1 MLTRQDIAKIL
12 LDIKAVQL
20 NVHQP
25 FEYSSGI
32 RSPIY
37 CDNRLLISFPDLRG
51 KIIDAFVDQIKTKQ
65 LPCELIAGTA
75 TAGIPHAAWIADRIN
90 KPMIYVRGSAKNHG
104 HSNQI
109 EGYYQ
114 PNQQA
119 LVVEDLISTGS
130 SALNACKA
138 LQQKHVKVKHCLAIF
153 DYQFSA
159 SELAFS
165 QYDIKKHTLTDLN
178 SLLTVAQDLQLLSS
192 NECKMINQ
200 WQHNPEHWVVC

>member
-12 LDIKAVQL
+12 LDINAVQL

-51 KIIDAFVDQIKTKQ
+51 KIIDAFVDRIQTKP

-75 TAGIPHAAWIADRIN
+75 TAGIPHAAWVADRIN

-104 HSNQI
+104 RSNQI

-119 LVVEDLISTGS
+119 LVIEDLISTGS

-138 LQQKHVKVKHCLAIF
+138 LKQKQVETKHCLAIF
-153 DYQFSA
+153 DYQLST
-159 SELAFS
+159 SELAFKQS
-165 QYDIKKHTLTDLN
+165 DIKKHTLTDLD
-178 SLLTVAQDLQLLSS
+178 SLLTVAKQQRLLSS
-192 NECKMINQ
+192 DECNMINQ